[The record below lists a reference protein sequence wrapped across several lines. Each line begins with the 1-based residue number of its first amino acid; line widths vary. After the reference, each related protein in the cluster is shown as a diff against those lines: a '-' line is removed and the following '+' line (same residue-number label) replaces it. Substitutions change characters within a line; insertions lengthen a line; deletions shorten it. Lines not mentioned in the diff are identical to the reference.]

1 MGKDE
6 EDGEEG
12 EWEWMRRTGRRGSGK
27 GWGGGGV
34 RKDGEEGVGKDG
46 GGGGGVGKDGEEGEW
61 ERMRTG

>member
-1 MGKDE
+1 MDE
-6 EDGEEG
+6 EDGEE
-12 EWEWMRRTGRRGSGK
+12 GSGK